1 MDIDIYESFLYNKL
15 KVNFLKFANIEKK
28 DSDDFLFTNL
38 LKFDE
43 DLHKKIT
50 ILPST
55 FWKKDIYSIK
65 LGKLEN
71 DIEFKANKKTY
82 G

>member
-1 MDIDIYESFLYNKL
+1 M
-15 KVNFLKFANIEKK
+15 NFLKFANIEKK
-28 DSDDFLFTNL
+28 DSDDFLFINL

-43 DLHKKIT
+43 DLHEKII
-50 ILPST
+50 ILLST